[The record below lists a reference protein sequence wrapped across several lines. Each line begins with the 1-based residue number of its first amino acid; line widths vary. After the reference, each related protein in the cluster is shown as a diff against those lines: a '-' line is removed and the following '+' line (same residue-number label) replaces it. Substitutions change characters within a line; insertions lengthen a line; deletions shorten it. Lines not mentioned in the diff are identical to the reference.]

1 MKRICSILLIWL
13 ASLLLIGCSED
24 EPFEA
29 IKMDDSALLSQQ
41 NILNIA
47 HRGASGHS
55 PEHTIT
61 AYEKGEEMQADYIEI
76 DLQLTK
82 DGQLIAMHDDTVAR
96 TTNGKGEVQ
105 QLTLDE
111 IIDLD
116 AGSWFNEAYPALA
129 ESEYEKETVPTLEEI
144 LTNFGKD
151 TNYYIETKIPEE
163 YPHMVEKLV
172 KTLEKHGLIDDE
184 LPEGKVIIQSF
195 SEQSLQE
202 VSTLAPSLPL
212 IQLLNKE
219 ALEQINDEKVAEIS
233 SYAIGVGVNYQEL
246 TDAQIDMFQTND
258 LLIHAY
264 TVNEEKDMRELIER
278 GVTGMFTDYPDRL
291 TKVLAEVKAK

>member
-1 MKRICSILLIWL
+1 M
-13 ASLLLIGCSED
+13 GCSED
-24 EPFEA
+24 ESFEA
-29 IKMDDSALLSQQ
+29 VKIDDSALLSQQ

-55 PEHTIT
+55 PEHTII
-61 AYEKGEEMQADYIEI
+61 AYEKGEAMQADYIEI

-96 TTNGKGEVQ
+96 TTDGKGEVQ

-116 AGSWFNEAYPALA
+116 AGSWFNEAYPTLA
-129 ESEYEKETVPTLEEI
+129 QSEYEKETVPTLEDI
-144 LTNFGKD
+144 LTNFGMD
-151 TNYYIETKIPEE
+151 ANYYIETKTPEE
-163 YPHMVEKLV
+163 YPHMIEKLV
-172 KTLEKHGLIDDE
+172 TTLEKHGLIDDE

-212 IQLLNKE
+212 IQLLNKD

-246 TDAQIDMFQTND
+246 TDAQIDMFKTND

-264 TVNEEKDMRELIER
+264 TVNDEKDMRKLIER
-278 GVTGMFTDYPDRL
+278 GVTGIFTDYPDRL
-291 TKVLAEVKAK
+291 TQILAEIKAE